1 MPRQQFIVS
10 ASRTKDPAHPQSL
23 WVVLDK
29 PQSLS
34 RPLILRGSISLD
46 TSIRQGGVVVE
57 GMDSGVQKNCVQS
70 MVLTLTLCDLRQA
83 PYSLRLGSLVVTLS
97 L

>member
-1 MPRQQFIVS
+1 MS

-46 TSIRQGGVVVE
+46 TSIRQGSVVVE